1 MSKDPSPKADQLR
14 QMRVARFGHSHATVD
29 ADLAERLEELRKAAE
44 QKKRPY
50 AGKLTQGLA
59 PAVKTGKNPGRKRI
73 KAKEN
78 R

>member
-14 QMRVARFGHSHATVD
+14 QQREARYGHIQAT
-29 ADLAERLEELRKAAE
+29 AEPKGEKLERARKLI
-44 QKKRPY
+44 PY
-50 AGKLTQGLA
+50 AGKESKGIA